1 MSRTYRYPPALRVLG
16 LFGSMLAGG
25 ILLGSVLAEIEA
37 ADAPDLILHGLGLI
51 VGAAILWLGLEF
63 GMRRITLAPDSI
75 SARLLHERVIAWD
88 DVRDV
93 RNGLFGAL
101 VISLRRGAPIVV
113 WPFVEDFRSLLDA
126 IDAARANPRSHN
138 STSRMSP

>member
-1 MSRTYRYPPALRVLG
+1 MARMSRTYRYPPALRTLG

-37 ADAPDLILHGLGLI
+37 ADVPDLFLHGLGVI
-51 VGAAILWLGLEF
+51 VGMAILWLGLEF

-75 SARLLHERVIAWD
+75 SARLLRERVIAWN
-88 DVRDV
+88 DVREV
-93 RNGLFGAL
+93 RSGLFGTL

-113 WPFVEDFRSLLDA
+113 WPFIEDFSALLDA
-126 IDAARANPRSHN
+126 TDAARANQRTHL
-138 STSRMSP
+138 